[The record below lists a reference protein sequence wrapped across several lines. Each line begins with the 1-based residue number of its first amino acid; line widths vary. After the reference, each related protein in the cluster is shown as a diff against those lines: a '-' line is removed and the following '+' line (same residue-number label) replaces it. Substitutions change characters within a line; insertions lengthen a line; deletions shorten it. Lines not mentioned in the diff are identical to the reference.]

1 MRVMRSFPSIESQL
15 RAARKDAGLTQPELA
30 ELVGISVQ
38 AISNLERGEAKPK
51 AETLHRIAQAT
62 KKPMDW
68 FFSDPSRPLSLLPA
82 LMAAAVEGA
91 ANMPDPVEQV
101 PEDTDSDRLDRIE
114 RFLARL
120 DGRMERIEHALVDIA
135 AGLREESEE
144 GGSAYG
150 VA

>member
-1 MRVMRSFPSIESQL
+1 METPLPVGHRV
-15 RAARKDAGLTQPELA
+15 RAAREAAGMSQEQLA
-30 ELVGISVQ
+30 DVVGVTRNTVY
-38 AISNLERGEAKPK
+38 NLESESTKPK
-51 AETLHRIAQAT
+51 ADTLWRIAQAT
-62 KKPMDW
+62 GKPLDW
-68 FFSDPSRPLSLLPA
+68 FFQDPSRPLSLLPA

>member
-1 MRVMRSFPSIESQL
+1 METPLPVGHRV
-15 RAARKDAGLTQPELA
+15 RAAREAAGMSQEQLA
-30 ELVGISVQ
+30 DVVGVTRNTVY
-38 AISNLERGEAKPK
+38 NLESESTKPK
-51 AETLHRIAQAT
+51 ADTLWRIAQAT
-62 KKPMDW
+62 GKPLDW
-68 FFSDPSRPLSLLPA
+68 FFQDPSRPLSLLPA

-135 AGLREESEE
+135 AGLREEREE